1 MQYALEALRAI
12 DEQVHRERNPQQGL
26 NIALAKLRSYD
37 AMLVNVARSLRGIP
51 TLSERSYREQLF
63 SRIQKCKSTISL
75 AWANA
80 AENAAA
86 KLPKNASIG
95 TVGGE
100 LVTLAVSKAK
110 KPAVHLLDNPVLA
123 KELGRQHVS
132 VARYPGHAAAHLV
145 DAADAIFLPVL
156 AIDDVHVI
164 SLPGAATLAALAN
177 GRIPV
182 YAVCIGLQYDANAH
196 KSFLPVA
203 FARRTPHVQDFIQ
216 PFDSIP
222 ANKMEGIIS
231 ELGVFGHKRFIEE
244 TKTHYEWLF

>member
-1 MQYALEALRAI
+1 MYVLEALRAI

-26 NIALAKLRSYD
+26 NTALAKFRSYD

-51 TLSERSYREQLF
+51 TLSERAYREQLL
-63 SRIQKCKSTISL
+63 SRLQKCKSVIGI

-95 TVGGE
+95 TMGGD
-100 LVTLAVSKAK
+100 LVSLAVSKAK
-110 KPAVHLLDNPVLA
+110 KSTIHLLDNATLA

-132 VARYPGHAAAHLV
+132 VVRYPGYAAAQLV
-145 DAADAIFLPVL
+145 DSSDAIFLPVL
-156 AIDDVHVI
+156 AIDDVHII
-164 SLPGAATLAALAN
+164 SLPGAATLAQLAN

-182 YAVCIGLQYDANAH
+182 YAVAVGLQYDANAH

-203 FARRTPHVQDFIQ
+203 FARRAPHVQDFVQ
-216 PFDSIP
+216 LFDSVP
-222 ANKMEGIIS
+222 ASKVDGIIS
-231 ELGVFGHKRFIEE
+231 ELGVFSHKRFVEE
-244 TKTHYEWLF
+244 TKAHYAWLF